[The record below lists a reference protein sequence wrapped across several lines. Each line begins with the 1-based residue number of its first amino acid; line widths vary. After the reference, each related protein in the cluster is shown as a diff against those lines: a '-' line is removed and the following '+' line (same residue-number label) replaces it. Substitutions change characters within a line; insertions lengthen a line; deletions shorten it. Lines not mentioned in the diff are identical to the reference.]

1 MEKIIFGGLLSFIIT
16 LLAIPAIIQ
25 IAKMKKL
32 YDIPDDRKIHHTL
45 VPSLGGVGIFAGFL
59 IALLLL
65 SDLAPRMY
73 GFPFYIAAFVVVFF
87 FGVKD
92 DISVI
97 TPLKKF
103 LGQLAV
109 AIILAI

>member
-1 MEKIIFGGLLSFIIT
+1 MEKIIIGGLLSFIIT

-32 YDIPDDRKIHHTL
+32 YDVPDDWKIHHTP
-45 VPSLGGVGIFAGFL
+45 VSSLGGVGIFAGFL
-59 IALLLL
+59 IAFLLL
-65 SDLAPRMY
+65 SDLAPQVH

-92 DISVI
+92 DIW
-97 TPLKKF
+97 
-103 LGQLAV
+103 
-109 AIILAI
+109 